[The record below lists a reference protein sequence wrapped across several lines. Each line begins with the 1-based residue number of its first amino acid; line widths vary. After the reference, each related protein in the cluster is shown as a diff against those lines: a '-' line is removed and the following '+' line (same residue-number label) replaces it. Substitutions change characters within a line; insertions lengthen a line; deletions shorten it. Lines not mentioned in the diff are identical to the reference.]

1 MYSRC
6 PHCAKQ
12 HEVTVEHLRQSR
24 GLLDCPACDKSFDAL
39 QFLSEDKDEVLAD
52 EPPYPD
58 NQIVGKQPQTRAVW
72 FVATSLML
80 LLLVAQLLYFE
91 GYRLTMQPQIRAGL
105 DKVCA
110 TLACRLPPYKNL
122 EELSVSHSDLRA
134 QSDSSY
140 LFSAVLSNQSPFA
153 QVAPELKL
161 RVFNFNGQAIAERV
175 FSSAEYLVS
184 PTTLAP
190 EKTVE
195 IRLAI
200 VAPAAPIGGYTFTL
214 L

>member
-12 HEVTVEHLRQSR
+12 QEVTVERLRQSR
-24 GLLDCPACDKSFDAL
+24 GFLDCSACGKSFDAL
-39 QFLSEDKDEVLAD
+39 RFLSEGEDTVLAD
-52 EPPYPD
+52 KLQYSD
-58 NQIVGKQPQTRAVW
+58 KQTVDKRPQTPAVW
-72 FVATSLML
+72 FVATSLVL
-80 LLLVAQLLYFE
+80 LLLLAQILYFE
-91 GYRLTMQPQIRAGL
+91 GYRLTMQPQLRARL

-110 TLACRLPPYKNL
+110 TLACRVPPYKNL
-122 EELSVSHSDLRA
+122 EELSVSHSDLWVR
-134 QSDSSY
+134 SDSSY
-140 LFSAVLSNQSPFA
+140 LFSAVLSNQALFA
-153 QVAPELKL
+153 QAAPDLKL
-161 RVFNFNGQAIAERV
+161 SVLNFNGQTIAERV
-175 FSSAEYLVS
+175 FSSAEYLLR

-190 EKTVE
+190 EQTVE